1 MSIGLVDTSIFCE
14 IVPVP
19 GRSQQREEVI
29 KVLEDHIRNEVTL
42 LLPIATILETG
53 NHIAHIS
60 GGSQRR
66 ATAQRFVDLVQQA
79 LADFEGPAPWTVPE
93 PLLSPED
100 VQRYLNQFPDC
111 AMQGIGLGDLSII
124 EEYGRQCHLHQ
135 ARRVFIWSLDGHLS
149 AYVRPA
155 SSFLEQ

>member
-19 GRSQQREEVI
+19 GRNQHREAVLA
-29 KVLEDHIRNEVTL
+29 KLEDHIRSNVTL

-60 GGSQRR
+60 DGRQRR
-66 ATAQRFVDLVQQA
+66 ITATRFVELVQPA
-79 LADFEGPAPWTVPE
+79 LGDLGSPPPWTVPH
-93 PLLSPED
+93 PLLDP
-100 VQRYLNQFPDC
+100 QNLQHYLSKFPDY

-124 EEYGRQCHLHQ
+124 EEYDRQCRLHR
-135 ARRVFIWSLDGHLS
+135 ARHVFIWSLDHHLA
-149 AYVRPA
+149 AYKRPA
-155 SSFLEQ
+155 QM